1 MFGGKSVEHEVSV
14 ISGIQAIMS
23 MDQEKYEVI
32 PVYLTKKNEMYV
44 GEEIGKIEAY
54 KDIPGLL
61 SKSQRVIL
69 VNEDDHI
76 VLMPYPVKLFGKKG
90 IEVDIAFPI
99 VHGTNVED
107 GALQGYLK
115 TIGIP
120 FVGCDVTASALGM
133 DKYASKVVLKE
144 NGVPVLDGYCF
155 TTSDYA
161 EIDSILD
168 KVEKEIGY
176 PAIVKPVDLG
186 SSVGISVARNR
197 SELTNSIDDAFLYAR
212 KIIIEH
218 AITKLREIN
227 CAVLGDENEA
237 IASECEEPL
246 HTKDILSY
254 EDLKH
259 WESSVCYDE
268 EIRDEICAEEAYVY
282 PYEAEQNVPVKISVT
297 ELKRLEL
304 QARQMEEVVWVDSE
318 LPEVGAAEGIRMP
331 DLTQTGENEEETN
344 KINDI
349 PRPRFLAEK
358 EQLSGA
364 QRGTVYHLVFEHL
377 PYELLDE
384 HSDASVL
391 ERWLQSF
398 ASKGYLTPQELAV
411 IRADDFIAF
420 LRTDIGRRMRAAA
433 LAGKLQREQQFMMG
447 FDADKLY
454 PEVTHGDMVLVQGII
469 DAWFWEDDEIVLV
482 DYKTDHVRNDLRE
495 LADKY
500 RIQLEYYAEALE
512 RVTGHTVREKIIYSV
527 RKRDFIR
534 V

>member
-44 GEEIGKIEAY
+44 GEETGKIEAY

-76 VLMPYPVKLFGKKG
+76 VLMPYPVKLFGKKS

-254 EDLKH
+254 EDK
-259 WESSVCYDE
+259 
-268 EIRDEICAEEAYVY
+268 YVSN
-282 PYEAEQNVPVKISVT
+282 AK
-297 ELKRLEL
+297 
-304 QARQMEEVVWVDSE
+304 
-318 LPEVGAAEGIRMP
+318 G
-331 DLTQTGENEEETN
+331 
-344 KINDI
+344 
-349 PRPRFLAEK
+349 
-358 EQLSGA
+358 SGSK
-364 QRGTVYHLVFEHL
+364 GM
-377 PYELLDE
+377 
-384 HSDASVL
+384 ASVSRKIPAEL
-391 ERWLQSF
+391 SPEKR
-398 ASKGYLTPQELAV
+398 KEVQELAV
-411 IRADDFIAF
+411 KSFQKLGCNGVARIDFMI
-420 LRTDIGRRMRAAA
+420 DEEN
-433 LAGKLQREQQFMMG
+433 GKLYFNEINTIPGSLAFYLWEPVG
-447 FDADKLY
+447 ISY
-454 PEVTHGDMVLVQGII
+454 PELLDRMI
-469 DAWFWEDDEIVLV
+469 
-482 DYKTDHVRNDLRE
+482 R
-495 LADKY
+495 LALK
-500 RIQLEYYAEALE
+500 R
-512 RVTGHTVREKIIYSV
+512 VREEESITFSFDTNILNQNSLGGIKGG
-527 RKRDFIR
+527 KMGKLKAPLQ
-534 V
+534 